1 MKRRRLRNRIRLE
14 AARALKVGG
23 ELDAAVDLVRAGAVA
38 LLDLRVDRDGAEA
51 GDLVALELRR
61 RDLERGVVRPRSVL
75 VDVVEVDEFPGVLH
89 DSLAA
94 NLVPAE
100 VISLQYRR

>member
-14 AARALKVGG
+14 GGRALKRGG
-23 ELDAAVDLVRAGAVA
+23 ELDGAVA
-38 LLDLRVDRDGAEA
+38 LLDVRVDRDGTEA